1 MIHLIMPVY
10 QLSNDLI
17 FPDPTLADPE
27 GLLAIGGD
35 LTPDRLL
42 LAYSMGIFPW
52 YSDGQPILWWSPDP
66 RLVLIPDKIH
76 VSKSLKR
83 VVRSGK
89 YRISFDTCF
98 VDVINQCSL
107 TKRKNQDGTW
117 ITEEMI
123 RAYCQL
129 HAFGYAH
136 SVESFYEDRL
146 VGGVYG
152 LSLGKAFFGESM
164 YSNMPDASK
173 VALVALAEKLDAWE
187 FHFIDCQVT
196 TDHLLRMG
204 ASEISRDSFL
214 EKLYH
219 ALQGETHRGPWT
231 DATI

>member
-1 MIHLIMPVY
+1 MPVY